1 MTSLVATAP
10 IALANLRLTSPDK
23 LLPVAVSQIF
33 NTLTSPQTSGLVLWN
48 TGNAKPGIDSET
60 NKNQILTSHG
70 INPATIAQGYDNDPD
85 FHHWAVLRIDRALS
99 RGYLQI
105 GLKEVMACSSCH
117 GALTLAVAG
126 HAPEKCAGCKS
137 TAPSEGGTAKVLT
150 LPLAHSAAELAT
162 ACHIFNRPA
171 NWEGQ
176 LASMPGEMLIS
187 KPRETGISLEA
198 LGLKGLKLDPRVSN
212 ALFPLYEAEKRGA
225 SEAWSVVDVT
235 ILNLVAPFIHGFRGQ
250 PLPSANFMGISRMP
264 VSESLANDTIT
275 SRLDK
280 PDIFSMLSL
289 LSLSGQN
296 WSNYEARRPELE
308 TFARRLSRTQG
319 YGTELKLIMQDSFSQ
334 AAGRLPK
341 FLKACPELVKRK
353 GPNCSV

>member
-10 IALANLRLTSPDK
+10 IALANLRLTSPGK

-33 NTLTSPQTSGLVLWN
+33 NALASPQTSGLVLWN
-48 TGNAKPGIDSET
+48 TGNAKPGIDPEA
-60 NKNQILTSHG
+60 NKNHVFTAYDM
-70 INPATIAQGYDNDPD
+70 NPATIAQGYDNDPA
-85 FHHWAVLRIDRALS
+85 FHDWAVLRIDRALS

-117 GALTLAVAG
+117 GALTLAAAG

-137 TAPSEGGTAKVLT
+137 TAPSEKATAKVLT
-150 LPLAHSAAELAT
+150 LPLAHSTGELFSSCAL
-162 ACHIFNRPA
+162 FNQPA

-187 KPRETGISLEA
+187 KPRETGISLDA
-198 LGLKGLKLDPRVSN
+198 FGLKGLKLDPRVSN
-212 ALFPLYEAEKRGA
+212 ALFPIYEAEKMRA
-225 SEAWSVVDVT
+225 DEVWSVVDNT
-235 ILNLVAPFIHGFRGQ
+235 ILNLVAPFTYGFRGQ
-250 PLPSANFMGISRMP
+250 PMPRAAFLGISRMP
-264 VSESLANDTIT
+264 VSESLANNTIS

-280 PDIFSMLSL
+280 PDIFAMLSL

-308 TFARRLSRTQG
+308 TFSRRLARTQE
-319 YGTELKLIMQDSFSQ
+319 YGTDLKQLLQESFAE
-334 AAGRLPK
+334 AAYRLPA
-341 FLKACPELVKRK
+341 FFKACPELVKRK